1 MAYRL
6 MHLSEPS
13 AVSSERCRGQSWRA
27 HRVKGDAERH
37 AVASPESGPHSHV
50 HMALLAVGE
59 PQRACASEQ
68 RVMLPAC
75 FGSVKASLC
84 GGQ

>member
-13 AVSSERCRGQSWRA
+13 AVSSERCREQGWRA
-27 HRVKGDAERH
+27 YLVKADAERH
-37 AVASPESGPHSHV
+37 AMASPESGPHSHV
-50 HMALLAVGE
+50 HMALLAAGE
-59 PQRACASEQ
+59 PQEGCASEQ
-68 RVMLPAC
+68 WVMLPAC
-75 FGSVKASLC
+75 FGSVKAILC